1 MTIRKLPTLLVN
13 QIAAGEVIE
22 RPASVVKEL
31 MENALDAGATFID
44 VAAEEGG
51 CQLIRVSDNGGGIAP
66 QELPLAVAA
75 HATSKLQTAA
85 DLAAI
90 GTLGF
95 RGEAL
100 ASIAAVSRMRI
111 TSRRPDVESGAQLES
126 SGDQTSE
133 VEPAA
138 CAPGTTLE
146 VRNLFFNTP
155 ARRKFLRA
163 ESAEFTWVADTFARI
178 ALAYPSV
185 GFKLTHGGRTRYDLP
200 PNQTARQRCV
210 EILGREIEQ
219 ELLEFSTF
227 DRGVEIWGLA
237 GMPAVAK
244 TTVKYQYVYVN
255 GRAVR
260 DRSIQHAIKE
270 AYRGLIDPTRQPLV
284 VLFITLDPTL
294 VDVNV
299 HPTKAEVRF
308 ADPNVIH
315 GQVLSAL
322 RQRLLAADL
331 TPAVQGFR
339 PGEGFPVHRAG
350 DSIPGAYGRAAG
362 PGQQG
367 FSGGG
372 SMGFGAGTGQSA
384 PWPGATGGVAG
395 GIPAA
400 LGAGDGDAPSAG
412 ALPGNLDANS
422 YHAAAS
428 FVDYFRR
435 MDPRQKGFVYQQV
448 RQDMAELMGDSGQAA
463 GDGGAGGPQELL
475 RPMQGARPILQV
487 HNSYLV
493 TQDEQGILIIDQHA
507 LHERMMF
514 QELLERINASGH
526 LESQRLLTPAMLKA
540 TPGRMEALE
549 RLKPLLDRIGIE
561 ASPMG
566 PGVIGI
572 HAFPTLLFDRNVDP
586 EEFLDDLLGK
596 AEEQTINPSQ
606 EAALH
611 EVLDMMSCKAAVKA
625 GDRLADGELEA
636 LMTRRQEIDRASN
649 CPHGRPT
656 TVRLTLQDLEKHF
669 KRS

>member
-1 MTIRKLPTLLVN
+1 
-13 QIAAGEVIE
+13 
-22 RPASVVKEL
+22 
-31 MENALDAGATFID
+31 
-44 VAAEEGG
+44 
-51 CQLIRVSDNGGGIAP
+51 
-66 QELPLAVAA
+66 
-75 HATSKLQTAA
+75 
-85 DLAAI
+85 
-90 GTLGF
+90 
-95 RGEAL
+95 
-100 ASIAAVSRMRI
+100 MRI
-111 TSRRPDVESGAQLES
+111 TSRRPDVDSGAQLES

-178 ALAYPSV
+178 TLAYPAV

-200 PNQTARQRCV
+200 PNQTGRQRCV

-244 TTVKYQYVYVN
+244 TTMKYQYVYVN

-260 DRSIQHAIKE
+260 DRNIQHAIKE

-331 TPAVQGFR
+331 TPAVQSFG
-339 PGEGFPVHRAG
+339 PGQGLPLHRAG
-350 DSIPGAYGRAAG
+350 DSIPGVFGRAGG
-362 PGQQG
+362 PGAQPQG

-372 SMGFGAGTGQSA
+372 MGYGVGPGDGA
-384 PWPGATGGVAG
+384 PWGGAAGGGGAPASYAPGAYAAG
-395 GIPAA
+395 DAQPPSAAA
-400 LGAGDGDAPSAG
+400 LPQ
-412 ALPGNLDANS
+412 NLDANA

-448 RQDMAELMGDSGQAA
+448 RQDMADLMGDAGQAA
-463 GDGGAGGPQELL
+463 GGEGGPQELL

-561 ASPMG
+561 AQPMG